1 MTATLLPSDHRH
13 QCAKGHDVWSSHPPE
28 SCPVFCCGLPLV
40 RVSADGKRRL
50 DR

>member
-13 QCAKGHDVWSSHPPE
+13 QCAKGHDVWASHPIA
-28 SCPVFCCGLPLV
+28 SCPVLCCGLPLF

-50 DR
+50 S